1 MVQAAVIECLVRMSE
16 PELAAALEE
25 SPSGALL
32 AWRAAADVD
41 GPAADAAPES
51 AAEAAPESAAEA
63 APKFAAESASE
74 VASTP
79 DAGADA
85 APVVRAA
92 LDAPPAG
99 PRTAAPSE
107 AATARRIFGRSG
119 VTASP
124 LVISGAFDLS
134 PGSLHVAAEAGVDLF
149 FWEETYAAMTRFLRA
164 RRQHTRAQVVTG
176 SYHADGPSIT
186 RDVERALRRLR
197 RETLD
202 VFLLFWARSSA
213 RLDEDAFAA
222 LARLR
227 QAGKVRAVGFSTH
240 DRALAS
246 DALARAPWDVVM
258 TRHSAAHPGI
268 EAELLPQ
275 AQAAG
280 AGILTFSALCYG
292 RMVAGAGAPS
302 AADCYRYSL
311 SQPGVTA
318 CISAPRRHRELV
330 ENLEV
335 LARPVLD
342 EPALA
347 ALRAHGQGVRIEN
360 QRFGSL
366 IRQPTRDAAAA
377 AMAMLESTLPPVA
390 GEPAGPAA
398 PGVPGVPGEPS
409 VSSVS
414 SVSSFRAARRRGSL
428 AQPGTSSRLRR
439 GRL

>member
-1 MVQAAVIECLVRMSE
+1 M
-16 PELAAALEE
+16 
-25 SPSGALL
+25 
-32 AWRAAADVD
+32 
-41 GPAADAAPES
+41 
-51 AAEAAPESAAEA
+51 
-63 APKFAAESASE
+63 
-74 VASTP
+74 
-79 DAGADA
+79 
-85 APVVRAA
+85 
-92 LDAPPAG
+92 
-99 PRTAAPSE
+99 
-107 AATARRIFGRSG
+107 
-119 VTASP
+119 TASP

-398 PGVPGVPGEPS
+398 PGGPGEPGEP
-409 VSSVS
+409 SVS

-428 AQPGTSSRLRR
+428 AQPGPSSRLRR